1 MNRATTSSETQNR
14 GSLPRRVSRLKMWW
28 RLTLYV
34 WYWLPLLLAYWLLQI
49 IARLGEK
56 AGNAADWIDKRPAIW
71 RKPANK
77 RLAELQIPEV
87 GNNKGDTYLGGF
99 SRKKKTVACSI
110 RQNPSK
116 YGPHMTDDPLTTV
129 RDIGWDGNLIFFI
142 GPDMVSK
149 RERSYGATKEALTEF
164 IAYRAN
170 EIKNVSDYLASGMNN
185 RSDEWPDW
193 Q

>member
-1 MNRATTSSETQNR
+1 MKIPHSK
-14 GSLPRRVSRLKMWW
+14 VSIKQ
-28 RLTLYV
+28 LTKLQQ
-34 WYWLPLLLAYWLLQI
+34 AYLD
-49 IARLGEK
+49 GEELEIHVVVPDENWSA
-56 AGNAADWIDKRPAIW
+56 AGKQWEAVRQALNQ
-71 RKPANK
+71 
-77 RLAELQIPEV
+77 RLAELQLPKV
-87 GNNKGDTYLGGF
+87 GNDKGDTYFGGF

-110 RQNPSK
+110 RQKPSK
-116 YGPHMTDDPLTTV
+116 YGPHMTDEPLITV

-193 Q
+193 QRGLEVLKKP